1 VKGKNALPSH
11 ATAQQQHKICKSPK
25 NLQASL
31 TLLAVHLHMSARGTL
46 KISDDFWA
54 SPKPFFLARPATTGL

>member
-1 VKGKNALPSH
+1 MQREEKRNE
-11 ATAQQQHKICKSPK
+11 AQQGAVQKVQITEKSISQLK
-25 NLQASL
+25 SSSRL
-31 TLLAVHLHMSARGTL
+31 HLHMSARGTL